1 MMARRPRGVQ
11 EKPKRLGDAKIAQF
25 RAERQE
31 MIVLHPIGGVLLFE
45 PKKRPGHKG
54 VHFAIGEIIPVR
66 GADQIGARM
75 QRGP

>member
-1 MMARRPRGVQ
+1 MQ
-11 EKPKRLGDAKIAQF
+11 EKPERLGDAEITQF
-25 RAERQE
+25 RAECQE
-31 MIVLHPIGGVLLFE
+31 MIILHPISGVLLFE

-75 QRGP
+75 QRRP